1 VSVFD
6 PFSDADDLPSAVP
19 RLRLSLRI
27 TGDMLDPDFLTQQL
41 GVAPT
46 LSAVKGDATRRGG
59 GVHETGVWVYKLAVP
74 PDTELDEVLGLL
86 LDPFP
91 DDSVLWEELTSTY
104 SVDVFCGVFMEA
116 DNQRTVVSADVLAR
130 LGRLGLP
137 LHFDFYAPF
146 LTGGGSEEDERG

>member
-1 VSVFD
+1 VFD

-27 TGDMLDPDFLTQQL
+27 SGDMLDPDFLTPQL

-46 LSAVKGDATRRGG
+46 LSAVKGDETRRGG
-59 GVHETGVWVYKLAVP
+59 AVHETGVWVYRLAVP
-74 PDTELDEVLGLL
+74 QDTELDEVLGLL

-104 SVDVFCGVFMEA
+104 AVDVHCGVYLEA
-116 DNQRTVVSADVLAR
+116 DTQRTVVSSDVLAR
-130 LGRLGLP
+130 FGRLGLP
-137 LHFDFYAPF
+137 LHFAFHAP
-146 LTGGGSEEDERG
+146 GAADSAEQRDDD